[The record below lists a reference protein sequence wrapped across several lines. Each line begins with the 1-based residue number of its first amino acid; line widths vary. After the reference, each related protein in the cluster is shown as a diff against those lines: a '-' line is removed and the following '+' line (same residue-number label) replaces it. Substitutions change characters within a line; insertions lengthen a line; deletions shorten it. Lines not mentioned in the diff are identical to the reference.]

1 MNRRNPMRQLTHDD
15 KKQIT
20 ELAIIGYSEAQAT
33 KAYIDSGKDLNR
45 AAMILLHNRT
55 FDKRFLYSFEDLM
68 FSGRYIGHDI
78 FGFSSKIDVA
88 CNKFRTYI
96 LEQSLQEIITKD
108 KIKVAKL
115 TNKDNSK
122 EEAAKDF
129 LILEKKRP
137 IEVDKLDIKACFQQ

>member
-1 MNRRNPMRQLTHDD
+1 MDRRNPVHQITHQDQ
-15 KKQIT
+15 KHIT
-20 ELAIIGYSEAQAT
+20 ELVILDYSEEQAAR
-33 KAYIDSGKDLNR
+33 AYFACGKDLNK
-45 AAMILLHNRT
+45 AAAKLLNDRT
-55 FDKRFLYSFEDLM
+55 FDKRFLHSFEDLM

-88 CNKFRTYI
+88 GRKFRTYI
-96 LEQSLQEIITKD
+96 LEESLQEIITKD

-115 TNKDNSK
+115 TNKNNSK

-137 IEVDKLDIKACFQQ
+137 VEVDKLDIKACFQ